1 MNRRRFA
8 FGILLVSIF
17 LLAGTVSAQAD
28 LVANVPRTDEYIDFE
43 STNSYVSD
51 LEAGHWTVV
60 ATLDSWY
67 DLEVKITVSWD
78 IIGSNIITAS
88 GNDTGNYPYADFT
101 LNSSST
107 VYITVSENSVYHDTS
122 GYYEIGVYD
131 DSHVSG
137 ILASIIANDPRT
149 DEYVYSESTNSYV
162 SDLEAGHWTVII
174 EPDWDDLEVKI
185 TVSWDISGSN
195 IIAVSGSGTGNHPS
209 VDFTLNSSSTVY
221 IAVSENSVY
230 HDTSG
235 YYEIGVYD
243 DSHVPGL
250 LASIDLFDLIFI
262 IIPVVIFVPICIGS
276 LVSNRRGR
284 KGREFH
290 ESIAVEAPIHVIPDK
305 HQKSIQ
311 YHGSQ
316 TTTVRLPLKCP
327 SCGAEVSHEGVDWVG
342 PLEAKCAYC
351 GGTMR
356 ATFERV

>member
-1 MNRRRFA
+1 MMDRRRLV
-8 FGILLVSIF
+8 FGILLVSM
-17 LLAGTVSAQAD
+17 LLLIRTVSAQAD
-28 LVANVPRTDEYIDFE
+28 LVSNVPRTDEYIDSG

-67 DLEVKITVSWD
+67 
-78 IIGSNIITAS
+78 
-88 GNDTGNYPYADFT
+88 
-101 LNSSST
+101 
-107 VYITVSENSVYHDTS
+107 
-122 GYYEIGVYD
+122 
-131 DSHVSG
+131 
-137 ILASIIANDPRT
+137 
-149 DEYVYSESTNSYV
+149 
-162 SDLEAGHWTVII
+162 
-174 EPDWDDLEVKI
+174 DLEVKI

-250 LASIDLFDLIFI
+250 LASIDPFDLIFI

-305 HQKSIQ
+305 HKKSVQ

-342 PLEAKCAYC
+342 PMEAKCGYC